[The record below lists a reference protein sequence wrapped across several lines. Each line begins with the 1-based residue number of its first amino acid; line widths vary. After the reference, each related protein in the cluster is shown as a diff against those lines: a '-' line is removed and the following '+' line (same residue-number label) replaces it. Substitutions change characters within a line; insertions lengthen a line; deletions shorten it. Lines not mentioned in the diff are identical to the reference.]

1 MLRSAL
7 RNFKSSL
14 HRALDALR
22 RWLCPQERS
31 PIEQV
36 HSRLFPPIGTL
47 SRASKQELEQRL
59 GFPIRKAPYYE
70 QALLHR
76 SALHRFTRP
85 GVVSNERLEFLGDA
99 LLGFLTAE
107 YLFER
112 YPELP
117 EGELTK
123 MRTWLVNRRTLA
135 ICARKLT
142 LERWLTASPS
152 ARHAIE
158 RGSDAP
164 LADALEALIAA
175 VYLDHGLEA
184 ARALVRDRLLPIA
197 EEEHL
202 LQDTNYKSLLLEY
215 LQARG
220 EAPPQ
225 YRVLSERGPAH
236 AKEFVVGV
244 YVGEH
249 CLGVGRGRSKK
260 EAEQHAARKALME
273 LERVNTDTDHD
284 GAPHL

>member
-7 RNFKSSL
+7 RSFTNSL
-14 HRALDALR
+14 RVALDSFCR
-22 RWLCPQERS
+22 HICSRERS
-31 PIEQV
+31 PIEEAYR
-36 HSRLFPPIGTL
+36 RLFPPLKALSAQHRTL
-47 SRASKQELEQRL
+47 LEHAL
-59 GFPIRKAPYYE
+59 GVRIRTVAYYE

-76 SALHRFTRP
+76 SALPRFGKHRAI
-85 GVVSNERLEFLGDA
+85 SNERLEFLGDA

-123 MRTWLVNRRTLA
+123 IRTWLVNRRTLA
-135 ICARKLT
+135 ICARKLALDRLLIT
-142 LERWLTASPS
+142 SSS
-152 ARHAIE
+152 ARQAIE

-175 VYLDHGLEA
+175 VYLDHGLAA
-184 ARALVRDRLLPIA
+184 ARTLVRNRLLPIA
-197 EEEHL
+197 EEEKL

-220 EAPPQ
+220 EPPPQ
-225 YRVLSERGPAH
+225 YRVLHEHGPPH
-236 AKEFVVGV
+236 AREFVVGV
-244 YVGEH
+244 YVGQR
-249 CLGVGRGRSKK
+249 CLGIGTGRSKK
-260 EAEQHAARKALME
+260 DAEQNAAYEALKAVE
-273 LERVNTDTDHD
+273 QAEEDEHNN